1 MIKVHRLGESPV
13 VRDEDRAVAEC
24 PAGRRGLLLSA
35 YAAVSHRHWTRGVI
49 RHLDEIDWTLL
60 ELPPRHFRW
69 RIRGN
74 PLTWMLKED
83 ATLAQ
88 DYDVVLATSMVDL
101 TTLIGLYPHLA
112 SARKIVYFHENQFAY
127 PSGRE
132 QKPQGEALMV
142 NLYSALAAD
151 AVAFNS
157 AYNRDSF
164 IDGARAFLKRLP
176 ENLPAVSP
184 LERLRER
191 AHVLPVPLVPG
202 ATPLASSGSRRR
214 HGGGR
219 RIVWNHRW
227 EYDKNPEDFF
237 AALEALS
244 ERGIDFEL
252 AVMGQRFR
260 GEPAVFAR
268 ARERLSKHIVAWGP
282 QPDEAYRAQLDD
294 ADIAVSTTWHEF
306 QGLSVMEAA
315 QRGAL
320 PLVPDRLCFPELYPA
335 AYRYDG
341 SREGLIDRL
350 ATWLTC
356 PEDRPPRLDL
366 SAWTWP
372 ALASHYRRLLTA

>member
-1 MIKVHRLGESPV
+1 MRV
-13 VRDEDRAVAEC
+13 
-24 PAGRRGLLLSA
+24 LLLSA
-35 YAAVSHRHWTRGVI
+35 YTAVSHRHWVRGLTE
-49 RHLDEIDWTLL
+49 RLHEAEWTLL

-88 DYDVVLATSMVDL
+88 EYDVVLATSMVDL
-101 TTLIGLYPHLA
+101 ATLIGLYPHLA
-112 SARKIVYFHENQFAY
+112 HARKIVYFHENQFAY
-127 PSGRE
+127 PAAKE
-132 QKPQGEALMV
+132 QKPGGEALMV
-142 NLYSALAAD
+142 NLYAALAAD
-151 AVAFNS
+151 VVVFNS

-176 ENLPAVSP
+176 ENLPAAKP

-191 AHVLPVPLVPG
+191 ARVLPVPLDPVSDTLSDTSSETTLDPG
-202 ATPLASSGSRRR
+202 AAPLASSGSRGNPN
-214 HGGGR
+214 GGG

-237 AALEALS
+237 AALVALS
-244 ERGIDFEL
+244 ERGIGFEL

-260 GEPAVFAR
+260 DQPAIFAQ
-268 ARERLSKHIVAWGP
+268 ARERLSRHVVAWGP
-282 QPDEAYRAQLDD
+282 QPAEAYRALLDE
-294 ADIAVSTTWHEF
+294 ADIVVSTTWHEF
-306 QGLSVMEAA
+306 QGLSIMEAA

-320 PLVPDRLCFPELYPA
+320 PLVPNRLCFPELYPL

-350 ATWLTC
+350 EDWLIR
-356 PEDRPPRLDL
+356 PESRPPRLDM

-372 ALASHYRRLLTA
+372 ALASHYRRLLMP